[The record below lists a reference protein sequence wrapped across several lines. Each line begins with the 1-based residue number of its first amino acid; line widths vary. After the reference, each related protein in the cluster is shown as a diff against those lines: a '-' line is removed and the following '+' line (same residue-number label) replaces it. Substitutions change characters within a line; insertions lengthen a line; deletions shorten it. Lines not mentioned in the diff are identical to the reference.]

1 MNLRLKRVYID
12 AAPLVQK
19 ILEAAP
25 RYTMSVEGVESI
37 PTDGIDSLTALP
49 GCSLEQKHF
58 MIVYQGTETV
68 GVVDLIFGYPDPE
81 TAFLGLLLLRESQQ
95 GMGLGKE
102 TYGLVEQMAVEN
114 GFKKIRLA
122 VVDSNLVQK
131 FWEKLGFK
139 ETGTVRPHEGRKIK
153 STKRALEKVL

>member
-1 MNLRLKRVYID
+1 MNLRLKRVYAD
-12 AAPLVQK
+12 AAPLVQE

-25 RYTMSVEGVESI
+25 RYTMNVEGVESI
-37 PTDGIDSLTALP
+37 STDGIDS
-49 GCSLEQKHF
+49 Q
-58 MIVYQGTETV
+58 
-68 GVVDLIFGYPDPE
+68 

-102 TYGLVEQMAVEN
+102 IYRLVEQMAVEN

-122 VVDSNLVQK
+122 VVDSNPVQK
-131 FWEKLGFK
+131 FWEKLGFQ